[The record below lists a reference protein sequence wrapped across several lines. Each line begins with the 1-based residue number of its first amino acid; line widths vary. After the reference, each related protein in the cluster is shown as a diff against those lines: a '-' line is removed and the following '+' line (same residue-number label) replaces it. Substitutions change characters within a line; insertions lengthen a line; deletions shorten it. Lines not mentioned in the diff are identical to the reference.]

1 MLIYFYRKWTYM
13 NGDVDNVKMYL
24 YVLKITVFNKWFKN
38 IYKPT

>member
-1 MLIYFYRKWTYM
+1 M